1 MLRMNLATKP
11 FYNERTVHLCLGVIG
26 ALGLALL
33 VSGGLKMASL
43 ARHSTE
49 MGIRTDQAARVRAEL
64 TGSTKEL
71 QKEMAPGVL
80 DSLADATREA
90 NELIDRRVFSWTA
103 FFNRLE
109 STLPADVMV
118 TELRPEIDDGAVSVS
133 MGVVGR
139 DLNAISDFVVSLEGS
154 GAFSEVLNR
163 QAELMDDGM
172 YRAMIRGRYFQAASG
187 SLEPPRQEE
196 GAETAGLGTG
206 VADESRAAET
216 VLVPETTAPASVRA
230 GEKQR

>member
-11 FYNERTVHLCLGVIG
+11 FYNERAVHFCLGVIG
-26 ALGLALL
+26 ALGIALL

-49 MGIRTDQAARVRAEL
+49 MDIRTGQAARARAEL
-64 TGSTKEL
+64 TGGMKDL
-71 QKEMAPGVL
+71 QQEMAPGVL
-80 DSLADATREA
+80 DLLADATREA

-118 TELRPEIDDGAVSVS
+118 TELRPEIDEGVVSVS

-154 GAFSEVLNR
+154 GGFSEVLNR
-163 QAELMDDGM
+163 QAERTDDGM
-172 YRAMIRGRYFQAASG
+172 YRAMLRGRYFQAASG

-196 GAETAGLGTG
+196 GAETVGLATG
-206 VADESRAAET
+206 LADELQAAET
-216 VLVPETTAPASVRA
+216 ALPEATAPASVRT